1 MGFDETLNWFYEY
14 VFMGRGGRW
23 HNFPDMGKGEQWYS
37 YYYAENRLYII
48 RDGMTDQL
56 YFVKAGSPREAYLE
70 FFRRMEEAR
79 NAGSYVD
86 EDEEV

>member
-1 MGFDETLNWFYEY
+1 
-14 VFMGRGGRW
+14 
-23 HNFPDMGKGEQWYS
+23 MGKDEQWYS

-56 YFVKAGSPREAYLE
+56 FFVKADSPKDA
-70 FFRRMEEAR
+70 FRKFKTAMEEAQ

>member
-1 MGFDETLNWFYEY
+1 MGFHETLNWFYEY
-14 VFMGRGGRW
+14 VFMGRGVRW

-56 YFVKAGSPREAYLE
+56 YFVKTGSPREAYLE
-70 FFRRMEEAR
+70 FFRRMEEAQ
-79 NAGSYVD
+79 NAGSYVN